1 MLFLLLKNAKD
12 SSLAESS
19 CLTLALA
26 THTKKIK
33 SFDGKRGG
41 SHEMLISDVCH
52 NYQFYKVILTN
63 VTHIT
68 PEEAVYLLKT
78 LFLCIKG
85 IQHANYM
92 NNSNK

>member
-26 THTKKIK
+26 THSKKIK
-33 SFDGKRGG
+33 SFDDKRGG

-52 NYQFYKVILTN
+52 KKNYQFKKVILIN

-68 PEEAVYLLKT
+68 P
-78 LFLCIKG
+78 
-85 IQHANYM
+85 
-92 NNSNK
+92 

>member
-26 THTKKIK
+26 THTRKLSLLMAK
-33 SFDGKRGG
+33 GG

-52 NYQFYKVILTN
+52 NYQFQNVILIN

-68 PEEAVYLLKT
+68 P
-78 LFLCIKG
+78 
-85 IQHANYM
+85 
-92 NNSNK
+92 

>member
-12 SSLAESS
+12 SSLTESS

-33 SFDGKRGG
+33 SFDGKRGE

-52 NYQFYKVILTN
+52 NYQF
-63 VTHIT
+63 
-68 PEEAVYLLKT
+68 
-78 LFLCIKG
+78 
-85 IQHANYM
+85 
-92 NNSNK
+92 

>member
-41 SHEMLISDVCH
+41 LHEMLTCISDVCH
-52 NYQFYKVILTN
+52 NYQF
-63 VTHIT
+63 
-68 PEEAVYLLKT
+68 
-78 LFLCIKG
+78 
-85 IQHANYM
+85 
-92 NNSNK
+92 